1 MGRGEGKIATPR
13 FRLTD
18 PCNCAWNRAVLF
30 FFSRKRS
37 NFRHFL
43 QSKFPVGSGL
53 VFNELKRSSDE

>member
-1 MGRGEGKIATPR
+1 MGRGEGKIATGR

-30 FFSRKRS
+30 SRKPS

-43 QSKFPVGSGL
+43 QSKFTAGSSL

>member
-1 MGRGEGKIATPR
+1 MRRGEGKISTSK

-18 PCNCAWNRAVLF
+18 PCNRAGNRACS
-30 FFSRKRS
+30 FSRKRS

-43 QSKFPVGSGL
+43 QSKFTAGSSL